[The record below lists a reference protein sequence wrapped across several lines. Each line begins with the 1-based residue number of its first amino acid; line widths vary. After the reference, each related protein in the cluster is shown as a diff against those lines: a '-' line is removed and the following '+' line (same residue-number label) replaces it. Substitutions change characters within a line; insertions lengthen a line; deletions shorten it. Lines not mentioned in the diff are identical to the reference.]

1 MQDVQQ
7 IQNTQ
12 IEEEND
18 VYDFDD
24 SEEIVF
30 SELIKEEKEI
40 KLSLSP
46 ASLCSTLDF
55 IYSIQK
61 NKNCSLMEAVIEF
74 SEESNV
80 EIEEL
85 ADALKKD
92 KNFVESLRIEA
103 IKANNLRKSDGF
115 VRKPNLERFM

>member
-1 MQDVQQ
+1 MQDVQN
-7 IQNTQ
+7 IVD
-12 IEEEND
+12 EDGD
-18 VYDFDD
+18 VYNFDD
-24 SEEIVF
+24 SEEMVF
-30 SELIKEEKEI
+30 NELIKEEKDV

-61 NKNCSLMEAVIEF
+61 EKKCSLMDAVIEF
-74 SEESNV
+74 SNESNF

-92 KNFVESLRIEA
+92 KNFVENLRTEA
-103 IKANNLRKSDGF
+103 IKSNNLRRTDGF
-115 VRKPNLERFM
+115 ISKPNLERFM

>member
-1 MQDVQQ
+1 MQDIQQ
-7 IQNTQ
+7 SIQ

-61 NKNCSLMEAVIEF
+61 NKNCSLMDAVIEF

-115 VRKPNLERFM
+115 IRKPNLERFM

>member
-1 MQDVQQ
+1 MQDIQQ
-7 IQNTQ
+7 SIQ

-40 KLSLSP
+40 KLSLSL

-61 NKNCSLMEAVIEF
+61 NKNCSLMDAIIEF

-115 VRKPNLERFM
+115 IRKPNLERFM